1 MRTKVFKSNIAF
13 GVLVAVVLMFGVQ
26 GVADA
31 LTFGTSRSGD
41 FQVVLPGDE
50 FDITFRPDLNGSVDV
65 NDLMTPRLP
74 RHRKASTT
82 DIANAPRTDNDP
94 DPITSNFSVTVD
106 AGYDPGDTHYYT
118 VTTKENMARTA
129 PGATGTVVR
138 TINTRHWVTEAEAY
152 YYNAEQVTIAVTGGA
167 TLKKVGRYDAPSNGI
182 LMETG
187 TDGSKLLDSSMTL
200 TFTAPSPAAEQTIT
214 ITDTTTD
221 DYPTGTVVRP
231 LTFTVYVVGPLNSTG
246 ITAVASGKDGV
257 ERVSDQQDTK
267 IDEDFTFSPFE
278 NEPVY
283 YTVEGSGRLY
293 VSDPSDPTRR
303 TSSTNNLYTSS
314 SADVYLDAN
323 GGSSKVTAYI
333 AGSSDTKTV
342 LYIFS
347 GGTLSALPQI
357 EIQSGNSQ
365 TGAPG
370 GRLDDYF
377 EVRVTDG
384 RRRPVSGL
392 PVTFTALDP
401 GNPTT
406 ASEFIPVPGT
416 RIYAAAPT
424 AESIDAGTPAITEA
438 TATTPAAAAE
448 HHVQTDRNGVAKI
461 YYQLSSNTS
470 EDDRPVPHTVTATA
484 YGVGLSTT
492 LTATASTTAR
502 AGIANLEIVSG
513 NNQRADK
520 AGFLTNDLVVIVRS
534 LAGHRIRNAIIQF
547 RTTTGTLVPAIGIEQ
562 PTLEELGF
570 TSGNEARN
578 PKRGQQIYVKTG
590 PNGETG
596 VTYNVGQL
604 VAARDVVA
612 EVRHEATATTQYDF
626 AIDRVVFNVNGGG
639 APREPS
645 GAPAPTNTIALSLSS
660 TTGEPGDEI
669 TVTVTSDP
677 SVRFVT
683 LSSADFANSLFSPQS
698 DTTPFTST
706 LTLPDTDGDYDI
718 SAASAGLTADTA
730 TVTVETGILGT
741 ISITAIGQASD
752 GAQSF
757 SIRVVD
763 TDGDRISSALTVRL
777 SGSGFTPQNVPTTNG
792 VGNARLTLPTTAAL
806 YTLTASAEGYTSGTT
821 QIRVAGTPQDQADEA
836 EEEEEEV
843 VTVGDPDSISI
854 GGSATRTGIANTQL
868 DAPLL
873 VRVLDDDGD
882 AVAETRVIFRV
893 RTGQGRL
900 SERGNGRAIALQTDN
915 SGYARAPYTP
925 ISASST
931 VEAEASGVTR
941 TVTFTI
947 TASGGA
953 ATPTS
958 TTPRDTDTGSD
969 TISPVVH
976 TAAAKRPPMLW
987 VDNGAIYA
995 LVDTDVQRFAPTV
1008 DNALSLAIGGDTV
1021 YWTEKTG
1028 DSAGTINSA
1037 NLDGTGIKELKA
1049 IMAVPMGIT
1058 VDTTANLLYWTNS
1071 RGRIQSLNADGSG
1084 RVENVL
1090 QNLTSPLDI
1099 GLAGG
1104 NVYWTHSNGGIGFA
1118 SLRGQKQVRNIS
1130 NGADAAGSLVIGGG
1144 KVYWTEETGENGGRI
1159 KSANLNGS
1167 GITDVA
1173 SIFAVPIGIGLDS
1186 SRGKLFWT
1194 NSRGRIQSSD
1204 LEGNG
1209 VSNVVDGLG
1218 SPGDMVLSNS
1228 ITAPAAT
1235 TTTTTTTADNAKYD
1249 VNGDGTV
1256 DNMDAG
1262 LVSEA
1267 MGTSNAKYDVNGD
1280 GTVNFLDLLLV
1291 FDNRDEGAASAPTV
1305 LGMQLSAVQV
1315 DVLQEQID
1323 LLIATGDRSPAAMRT
1338 LIYLQQLIATARP
1351 EQTQLLANY
1360 PNPFNPE
1367 TWIPYELATD
1377 TTVTLTIYNTHGAV
1391 IRTLQLGH
1399 QRTGYYVGRDRAA
1412 YWDGRNAL
1420 GEHVASGIY
1429 FYQLETDTL
1438 SLMRKMVILK

>member
-1 MRTKVFKSNIAF
+1 MKTQFWTRKGYLGILMALVLAF
-13 GVLVAVVLMFGVQ
+13 SVQ
-26 GVADA
+26 GIADAADLPLSKTSGDLQTMSVGDQFEITFRVGTRSNTTRIVNSDNKLVDDGVPDA
-31 LTFGTSRSGD
+31 LTNATGRRIDTSGYPIREINGTDRRLGDDDALTNRVPPAPETPALPSDADPATVYTTAYAVYEQISSSQYRGPYSGNVYADTGRNAYSEAGYPLYYYIPAGQVYDIDNDGATDNSKTAPRKVGPRIKLRAENIVGSRLAANRYHYNQEEVTISVMKDAGAFENAGPSAPMTFKLKASG
-41 FQVVLPGDE
+41 FQRNIVRPIAENPASDPNGLPSSVTLICTPVGDATTGTYKVRIE
-50 FDITFRPDLNGSVDV
+50 DTTPVADRPDATPLTDRAYIEFTLYVVD
-65 NDLMTPRLP
+65 
-74 RHRKASTT
+74 
-82 DIANAPRTDNDP
+82 
-94 DPITSNFSVTVD
+94 
-106 AGYDPGDTHYYT
+106 
-118 VTTKENMARTA
+118 
-129 PGATGTVVR
+129 
-138 TINTRHWVTEAEAY
+138 EAA
-152 YYNAEQVTIAVTGGA
+152 VTIAAADDDIFYAGETLRIDNDFTVSTANANALIHYEVLSGPGTVFERTSATNTTTPAKSRLTSTSAQVYLILNNGNSVVRGSISGQDPVKRGVEITYTYTGSGA
-167 TLKKVGRYDAPSNGI
+167 PTRDSDSDTRDPAPSTN
-182 LMETG
+182 
-187 TDGSKLLDSSMTL
+187 
-200 TFTAPSPAAEQTIT
+200 TIT
-214 ITDTTTD
+214 I
-221 DYPTGTVVRP
+221 
-231 LTFTVYVVGPLNSTG
+231 
-246 ITAVASGKDGV
+246 
-257 ERVSDQQDTK
+257 
-267 IDEDFTFSPFE
+267 SP
-278 NEPVY
+278 
-283 YTVEGSGRLY
+283 
-293 VSDPSDPTRR
+293 
-303 TSSTNNLYTSS
+303 SS
-314 SADVYLDAN
+314 S
-323 GGSSKVTAYI
+323 
-333 AGSSDTKTV
+333 
-342 LYIFS
+342 
-347 GGTLSALPQI
+347 
-357 EIQSGNSQ
+357 
-365 TGAPG
+365 
-370 GRLDDYF
+370 
-377 EVRVTDG
+377 
-384 RRRPVSGL
+384 
-392 PVTFTALDP
+392 
-401 GNPTT
+401 
-406 ASEFIPVPGT
+406 
-416 RIYAAAPT
+416 
-424 AESIDAGTPAITEA
+424 
-438 TATTPAAAAE
+438 
-448 HHVQTDRNGVAKI
+448 
-461 YYQLSSNTS
+461 
-470 EDDRPVPHTVTATA
+470 
-484 YGVGLSTT
+484 
-492 LTATASTTAR
+492 
-502 AGIANLEIVSG
+502 
-513 NNQRADK
+513 
-520 AGFLTNDLVVIVRS
+520 
-534 LAGHRIRNAIIQF
+534 
-547 RTTTGTLVPAIGIEQ
+547 
-562 PTLEELGF
+562 
-570 TSGNEARN
+570 
-578 PKRGQQIYVKTG
+578 
-590 PNGETG
+590 
-596 VTYNVGQL
+596 
-604 VAARDVVA
+604 
-612 EVRHEATATTQYDF
+612 
-626 AIDRVVFNVNGGG
+626 
-639 APREPS
+639 
-645 GAPAPTNTIALSLSS
+645 
-660 TTGEPGDEI
+660 TGEPGG
-669 TVTVTSDP
+669 TVTVNVSSSPTGQL
-677 SVRFVT
+677 VT
-683 LSSADFANSLFSPQS
+683 LSSNDFANTNFSPQS
-698 DTTPFTST
+698 GITPFSST
-706 LTLPDTDGDYDI
+706 LTLPSSTGSYTFFAVGSI
-718 SAASAGLTADTA
+718 GGA
-730 TVTVETGILGT
+730 TVSDSESITVETVALG
-741 ISITAIGQASD
+741 
-752 GAQSF
+752 
-757 SIRVVD
+757 
-763 TDGDRISSALTVRL
+763 
-777 SGSGFTPQNVPTTNG
+777 
-792 VGNARLTLPTTAAL
+792 
-806 YTLTASAEGYTSGTT
+806 TLTAVQENQLIRVTANPAPSSNLAFTLTRGGVPAGGGEILPAGWGRAIPTGLTTGSHILTVNATGYNATQVSFTAGATTTTTTDTTPDPTTPTTPTTTTPTVSEPSSLQIAGQSTRSGT
-821 QIRVAGTPQDQADEA
+821 
-836 EEEEEEV
+836 
-843 VTVGDPDSISI
+843 
-854 GGSATRTGIANTQL
+854 ANTAL

-900 SERGNGRAIALQTDN
+900 SERGNGRAVAVQTDA

-941 TVTFTI
+941 RVTFTI

-953 ATPTS
+953 VTPT
-958 TTPRDTDTGSD
+958 TRDTDTGSD
-969 TISPVVH
+969 TISPVVQ

-1037 NLDGTGIKELKA
+1037 HLDGTGIKELKA

-1228 ITAPAAT
+1228 IAAPAA

-1249 VNGDGTV
+1249 VNNDGTV

-1267 MGTSNAKYDVNGD
+1267 MGTSNAKYDVNND

-1315 DVLQEQID
+1315 DVIEEQID

-1377 TTVTLTIYNTHGAV
+1377 TDVRLTIYNTHGVV

-1399 QRTGYYVGRDRAA
+1399 QSAGYYVGRDRAA
-1412 YWDGRNAL
+1412 YWDGRNAF
-1420 GEHVASGIY
+1420 GEQVASGIY
-1429 FYQLETDTL
+1429 FYQLETDAM

>member
-1 MRTKVFKSNIAF
+1 MKTQFWTRKGYIGLLMTL
-13 GVLVAVVLMFGVQ
+13 VLALGVQ
-26 GVADA
+26 GIADA
-31 LTFGTSRSGD
+31 LTLTHVSDRVQSNLADSTF
-41 FQVVLPGDE
+41 E
-50 FDITFRPDLNGSVDV
+50 ITFSVGLKSDTTPIKDNNGKLINDSGARIDAQGYLVTVIDGKDYRNTTITADNASNLVPPTPNTPARPSGLDVDNSDQDDYVAYTVHEKVSSSQYVSYSGAIYANSSKSAFSNRGYPLYYYTPAFMYDGSDADTDEDDTAAAKVSPQIKIRDEHFATRTPTSNRYHY
-65 NDLMTPRLP
+65 NDE
-74 RHRKASTT
+74 AIAISVSTVGSDGSLT
-82 DIANAPRTDNDP
+82 STDNMSVRLKSGSTSYP
-94 DPITSNFSVTVD
+94 VNAIGVPETRPGELPTEGTASLWEGGGIRSLPSSITLICTSPT
-106 AGYDPGDTHYYT
+106 AGTYT
-118 VTTKENMARTA
+118 VTITDVSHTDDFPNNA
-129 PGATGTVVR
+129 PETLELAQIAFTLYVEDDAAPTGSLNFNEATGSLLRLDTAKSVEPIHTHFALDADTTNLPANTSIRYKVTKGSGLLYVGTPTREDKPPTSDLTIHKSAMVYLKVNKTDNEVVAAIAGRDLR
-138 TINTRHWVTEAEAY
+138 THGKTLVFAY
-152 YYNAEQVTIAVTGGA
+152 
-167 TLKKVGRYDAPSNGI
+167 
-182 LMETG
+182 TG
-187 TDGSKLLDSSMTL
+187 TDRVTTTTTTNQQNQQNQQQTSPNRLGVSLSGSGNTRTVTVSALAAGTTSTSGIFTTL
-200 TFTAPSPAAEQTIT
+200 T
-214 ITDTTTD
+214 
-221 DYPTGTVVRP
+221 
-231 LTFTVYVVGPLNSTG
+231 
-246 ITAVASGKDGV
+246 
-257 ERVSDQQDTK
+257 
-267 IDEDFTFSPFE
+267 
-278 NEPVY
+278 
-283 YTVEGSGRLY
+283 
-293 VSDPSDPTRR
+293 
-303 TSSTNNLYTSS
+303 TN
-314 SADVYLDAN
+314 
-323 GGSSKVTAYI
+323 
-333 AGSSDTKTV
+333 
-342 LYIFS
+342 
-347 GGTLSALPQI
+347 GGTLSPTSGATPLTSTWTLP
-357 EIQSGNSQ
+357 S
-365 TGAPG
+365 T
-370 GRLDDYF
+370 
-377 EVRVTDG
+377 
-384 RRRPVSGL
+384 
-392 PVTFTALDP
+392 
-401 GNPTT
+401 
-406 ASEFIPVPGT
+406 
-416 RIYAAAPT
+416 
-424 AESIDAGTPAITEA
+424 AGT
-438 TATTPAAAAE
+438 
-448 HHVQTDRNGVAKI
+448 
-461 YYQLSSNTS
+461 Y
-470 EDDRPVPHTVTATA
+470 TV
-484 YGVGLSTT
+484 S
-492 LTATASTTAR
+492 ASTTA
-502 AGIANLEIVSG
+502 GY
-513 NNQRADK
+513 
-520 AGFLTNDLVVIVRS
+520 
-534 LAGHRIRNAIIQF
+534 
-547 RTTTGTLVPAIGIEQ
+547 
-562 PTLEELGF
+562 
-570 TSGNEARN
+570 TSASES
-578 PKRGQQIYVKTG
+578 V
-590 PNGETG
+590 
-596 VTYNVGQL
+596 
-604 VAARDVVA
+604 
-612 EVRHEATATTQYDF
+612 
-626 AIDRVVFNVNGGG
+626 
-639 APREPS
+639 
-645 GAPAPTNTIALSLSS
+645 
-660 TTGEPGDEI
+660 
-669 TVTVTSDP
+669 TVTVPGTLTAVQEGQLIRVTANPAP
-677 SVRFVT
+677 SSNVAFT
-683 LSSADFANSLFSPQS
+683 LTRGGARIGGGEILTAGWGRAIPTGLTTGSHILTVNATGYNATQVSFTPGATTTTTT
-698 DTTPFTST
+698 DTTP
-706 LTLPDTDGDYDI
+706 D
-718 SAASAGLTADTA
+718 
-730 TVTVETGILGT
+730 
-741 ISITAIGQASD
+741 
-752 GAQSF
+752 
-757 SIRVVD
+757 
-763 TDGDRISSALTVRL
+763 
-777 SGSGFTPQNVPTTNG
+777 PTT
-792 VGNARLTLPTTAAL
+792 PTTPTTTTPTVSEPSSLQIAGQS
-806 YTLTASAEGYTSGTT
+806 TRSGT
-821 QIRVAGTPQDQADEA
+821 
-836 EEEEEEV
+836 
-843 VTVGDPDSISI
+843 
-854 GGSATRTGIANTQL
+854 ANTAL

-900 SERGNGRAIALQTDN
+900 SERGNGRAIALQTDTN
-915 SGYARAPYTP
+915 GYARAPYTP

-941 TVTFTI
+941 RVTFTI

-953 ATPTS
+953 ATPT
-958 TTPRDTDTGSD
+958 TRDTDTGSD

-1037 NLDGTGIKELKA
+1037 HLDGTGIKELKA

-1118 SLRGQKQVRNIS
+1118 SLKGQKQVRNIS

-1218 SPGDMVLSNS
+1218 HPGDMVLSNS
-1228 ITAPAAT
+1228 IAAPAAT

-1267 MGTSNAKYDVNGD
+1267 MGTSNAKYDVNND

-1305 LGMQLSAVQV
+1305 LGMQLTAVQI

-1377 TTVTLTIYNTHGAV
+1377 TDVRLTIYNTHGAV

-1399 QRTGYYVGRDRAA
+1399 QSAGYYVGRDRAA
-1412 YWDGRNAL
+1412 YWDGRNAF
-1420 GEHVASGIY
+1420 GEQVASGIY
-1429 FYQLETDTL
+1429 FYQLETDAM

>member
-1 MRTKVFKSNIAF
+1 MKTQFLTRKGYIGLLMAF
-13 GVLVAVVLMFGVQ
+13 VLALGVQ
-26 GVADA
+26 GVAEAEHLPLRKTSGDLQTKSATDGPFEISFTVGTRSNTTPIRNSDNKLIDDGTTGEARRIDA
-31 LTFGTSRSGD
+31 QGYLVTSKNGVDRRNTETTATISALQDRAPTSHASPIRAKRGSDYITPDSTAIFADSSKYAYDNSGLALYYYRDAVEGVDNSSPADGDFNDENDVRPVTAQAGSRVRIEQEEFAPRVLDAKRYHYNQERITISVNKDGSADSAMTFKLKASSFQTPITDLKEDPIIDPNGLPRSVTLVCTPGGADTTGTYKVRITDATPLEDTPWTTVPSQRAYIEFTLYVVDENKNVTGIDAPDDDKYHGTEPYRIDHFFDLTGTDTSDTVLIQYEVISGPGTVFERTSDGAETPPGKFLARSKVARVFLSNKGVSVVRATVSGQDPNKKGAEISFTYTGSDRSGNAGSGGSGNED
-41 FQVVLPGDE
+41 DTPPPTNTISVSSTSLSGAPGSAQ
-50 FDITFRPDLNGSVDV
+50 DITVGAGTATVRVQGSSGFTSAGGAVSGSGTV
-65 NDLMTPRLP
+65 RTITLP
-74 RHRKASTT
+74 RTAANYILTVSASGYT
-82 DIANAPRTDNDP
+82 DRQI
-94 DPITSNFSVTVD
+94 SVTVEAPQALGTLTVSKD
-106 AGYDPGDTHYYT
+106 GAQTGLQQQILVRASSAPSRTVAFT
-118 VTTKENMARTA
+118 VTRGGVRVGSGEILTTGSGRAIVSV
-129 PGATGTVVR
+129 PATGTYILTVS
-138 TINTRHWVTEAEAY
+138 A
-152 YYNAEQVTIAVTGGA
+152 TG
-167 TLKKVGRYDAPSNGI
+167 
-182 LMETG
+182 
-187 TDGSKLLDSSMTL
+187 
-200 TFTAPSPAAEQTIT
+200 
-214 ITDTTTD
+214 
-221 DYPTGTVVRP
+221 
-231 LTFTVYVVGPLNSTG
+231 
-246 ITAVASGKDGV
+246 
-257 ERVSDQQDTK
+257 
-267 IDEDFTFSPFE
+267 
-278 NEPVY
+278 
-283 YTVEGSGRLY
+283 
-293 VSDPSDPTRR
+293 
-303 TSSTNNLYTSS
+303 YTSR
-314 SADVYLDAN
+314 
-323 GGSSKVTAYI
+323 
-333 AGSSDTKTV
+333 
-342 LYIFS
+342 
-347 GGTLSALPQI
+347 Q
-357 EIQSGNSQ
+357 
-365 TGAPG
+365 
-370 GRLDDYF
+370 
-377 EVRVTDG
+377 
-384 RRRPVSGL
+384 
-392 PVTFTALDP
+392 VTFTA
-401 GNPTT
+401 G
-406 ASEFIPVPGT
+406 
-416 RIYAAAPT
+416 
-424 AESIDAGTPAITEA
+424 
-438 TATTPAAAAE
+438 ATT
-448 HHVQTDRNGVAKI
+448 
-461 YYQLSSNTS
+461 
-470 EDDRPVPHTVTATA
+470 
-484 YGVGLSTT
+484 
-492 LTATASTTAR
+492 
-502 AGIANLEIVSG
+502 
-513 NNQRADK
+513 
-520 AGFLTNDLVVIVRS
+520 
-534 LAGHRIRNAIIQF
+534 
-547 RTTTGTLVPAIGIEQ
+547 TTTT
-562 PTLEELGF
+562 
-570 TSGNEARN
+570 
-578 PKRGQQIYVKTG
+578 
-590 PNGETG
+590 
-596 VTYNVGQL
+596 
-604 VAARDVVA
+604 
-612 EVRHEATATTQYDF
+612 
-626 AIDRVVFNVNGGG
+626 
-639 APREPS
+639 
-645 GAPAPTNTIALSLSS
+645 
-660 TTGEPGDEI
+660 
-669 TVTVTSDP
+669 
-677 SVRFVT
+677 
-683 LSSADFANSLFSPQS
+683 
-698 DTTPFTST
+698 DTTP
-706 LTLPDTDGDYDI
+706 D
-718 SAASAGLTADTA
+718 
-730 TVTVETGILGT
+730 
-741 ISITAIGQASD
+741 
-752 GAQSF
+752 
-757 SIRVVD
+757 
-763 TDGDRISSALTVRL
+763 
-777 SGSGFTPQNVPTTNG
+777 PTT
-792 VGNARLTLPTTAAL
+792 PTTPTTTTPTVSEPSSLQIAGQS
-806 YTLTASAEGYTSGTT
+806 TRSGT
-821 QIRVAGTPQDQADEA
+821 
-836 EEEEEEV
+836 
-843 VTVGDPDSISI
+843 
-854 GGSATRTGIANTQL
+854 ANTAL

-900 SERGNGRAIALQTDN
+900 SERGNGRAIALQTDTN
-915 SGYARAPYTP
+915 GYARAPYTP

-941 TVTFTI
+941 RVTFTI

-953 ATPTS
+953 ATPT
-958 TTPRDTDTGSD
+958 TRDTDTGSD

-1037 NLDGTGIKELKA
+1037 HLDGTGIKELKA

-1118 SLRGQKQVRNIS
+1118 SLKGQKQVRNIS

-1194 NSRGRIQSSD
+1194 NSRGRIQSSSVD
-1204 LEGNG
+1204 GSG

-1228 ITAPAAT
+1228 IAAPAATT

-1267 MGTSNAKYDVNGD
+1267 MGTSNAKYDVNND

-1377 TTVTLTIYNTHGAV
+1377 TDVRLTIYNAQGAV

-1399 QRTGYYVGRDRAA
+1399 QSAGYYVGRDRAA

-1420 GEHVASGIY
+1420 GEQVASGIY
-1429 FYQLETDTL
+1429 FYQLETDAM

>member
-1 MRTKVFKSNIAF
+1 MKTQFWTRKGYIGLLMT
-13 GVLVAVVLMFGVQ
+13 LVLMFGVQ

-31 LTFGTSRSGD
+31 ADLPLRKTSGD
-41 FQVVLPGDE
+41 LQ
-50 FDITFRPDLNGSVDV
+50 TR
-65 NDLMTPRLP
+65 
-74 RHRKASTT
+74 
-82 DIANAPRTDNDP
+82 
-94 DPITSNFSVTVD
+94 SVTDGPFEISFTVGTRSNTTAIKNAMNRLVSETGTLID
-106 AGYDPGDTHYYT
+106 SSGYPVFYATNGTAYRTLQNQPSDTLYRAEVGPEKEAGEDPQNNWI
-118 VTTKENMARTA
+118 E
-129 PGATGTVVR
+129 ATGTYYVSSSRYVYDSAGR
-138 TINTRHWVTEAEAY
+138 ALYTNQGLSTQSRVLETDVSNTVGSDAQYHYNEEKIIIEVGKDDTALTPATINSTIMRFKLKASGFQRGIIDLDEDPVSDPNGLPRSVTLICTPSGDTDAA
-152 YYNAEQVTIAVTGGA
+152 
-167 TLKKVGRYDAPSNGI
+167 KVGTYKIRI
-182 LMETG
+182 
-187 TDGSKLLDSSMTL
+187 TDDTPVAD
-200 TFTAPSPAAEQTIT
+200 TPWTTAPSPRASIDFTLYVVDDRVTVTGIAVSDDDIFSPNEIEQIDNLFTLLPADSAPQTVPIQYT
-214 ITDTTTD
+214 VISG
-221 DYPTGTVVRP
+221 PGTV
-231 LTFTVYVVGPLNSTG
+231 
-246 ITAVASGKDGV
+246 
-257 ERVSDQQDTK
+257 
-267 IDEDFTFSPFE
+267 FE
-278 NEPVY
+278 
-283 YTVEGSGRLY
+283 
-293 VSDPSDPTRR
+293 R
-303 TSSTNNLYTSS
+303 TSDGDETPPSKYLVRSKQSQVFLNLK
-314 SADVYLDAN
+314 N
-323 GGSSKVTAYI
+323 
-333 AGSSDTKTV
+333 
-342 LYIFS
+342 
-347 GGTLSALPQI
+347 
-357 EIQSGNSQ
+357 GNSV
-365 TGAPG
+365 
-370 GRLDDYF
+370 
-377 EVRVTDG
+377 VRVT
-384 RRRPVSGL
+384 VSGQD
-392 PVTFTALDP
+392 PNKKGEKITFTYT
-401 GNPTT
+401 G
-406 ASEFIPVPGT
+406 SG
-416 RIYAAAPT
+416 APT
-424 AESIDAGTPAITEA
+424 GDSDSDT
-438 TATTPAAAAE
+438 
-448 HHVQTDRNGVAKI
+448 
-461 YYQLSSNTS
+461 
-470 EDDRPVPHTVTATA
+470 
-484 YGVGLSTT
+484 
-492 LTATASTTAR
+492 
-502 AGIANLEIVSG
+502 
-513 NNQRADK
+513 
-520 AGFLTNDLVVIVRS
+520 
-534 LAGHRIRNAIIQF
+534 
-547 RTTTGTLVPAIGIEQ
+547 
-562 PTLEELGF
+562 
-570 TSGNEARN
+570 
-578 PKRGQQIYVKTG
+578 
-590 PNGETG
+590 
-596 VTYNVGQL
+596 
-604 VAARDVVA
+604 RD
-612 EVRHEATATTQYDF
+612 
-626 AIDRVVFNVNGGG
+626 
-639 APREPS
+639 
-645 GAPAPTNTIALSLSS
+645 PAPTNTISVSDTSISGAPGSAQDITVGAGTATVRVQGSSGFTSAGGAVSGSGTVRTITLPRTAANYILTVSASGYTDRQISVTVEAPQALGTLTVSKDGAQTGLQQQILVRASS
-660 TTGEPGDEI
+660 APSRTVAFTVTRGGVRVGSGEILTTGSGRAIVSVPATGTYI
-669 TVTVTSDP
+669 LTVSATGYTSRQVT
-677 SVRFVT
+677 FT
-683 LSSADFANSLFSPQS
+683 AGATTTTTT
-698 DTTPFTST
+698 DTTP
-706 LTLPDTDGDYDI
+706 D
-718 SAASAGLTADTA
+718 
-730 TVTVETGILGT
+730 
-741 ISITAIGQASD
+741 
-752 GAQSF
+752 
-757 SIRVVD
+757 
-763 TDGDRISSALTVRL
+763 
-777 SGSGFTPQNVPTTNG
+777 PTT
-792 VGNARLTLPTTAAL
+792 PTTPTTTTPTVSEPSSLQVAGQS
-806 YTLTASAEGYTSGTT
+806 TRSGT
-821 QIRVAGTPQDQADEA
+821 
-836 EEEEEEV
+836 
-843 VTVGDPDSISI
+843 
-854 GGSATRTGIANTQL
+854 ANTAL

-941 TVTFTI
+941 RVTFTI

-953 ATPTS
+953 ATPT
-958 TTPRDTDTGSD
+958 TRDTDTGSD

-995 LVDTDVQRFAPTV
+995 LVDTDVRRFAPTV

-1118 SLRGQKQVRNIS
+1118 SLKGQKQVRNIS

-1228 ITAPAAT
+1228 IAAPAAT
-1235 TTTTTTTADNAKYD
+1235 TPTTTTTTADNAKYD

-1267 MGTSNAKYDVNGD
+1267 MGTSNAKYDVNND

-1305 LGMQLSAVQV
+1305 LGMQLTAVQI
-1315 DVLQEQID
+1315 DVIEEQID

-1377 TTVTLTIYNTHGAV
+1377 TTVTLTIYNAQGV
-1391 IRTLQLGH
+1391 VVRTLQLGH
-1399 QRTGYYVGRDRAA
+1399 QSAGYYVGRDRAA
-1412 YWDGRNAL
+1412 YWDGRNAF
-1420 GEHVASGIY
+1420 GEQVASGIY
-1429 FYQLETDTL
+1429 FYQLETDAM

>member
-1 MRTKVFKSNIAF
+1 MVIGLLMTL
-13 GVLVAVVLMFGVQ
+13 VLALGVQ
-26 GVADA
+26 DICEALTITQTSSPVVSQPSGSSFELTFRVGLTGNTVQYHPDHSNRRIDANDHESPYQYIDSQGYEVTYPIEGSNTSYRNTTGIAESQITNGTFVVGKSPSYSDEAIQARPAATPYLVNTRGTLFDANGEAINIRTGAGTRKVGDTAADSYKYVSATFSNTTGISIAARPENSDLNDYNNEAINITTVRPDEAKGILKLKSPSYVFPSTQTDDIISVAADTPRDAVLQEGVDIGLPSSITLVYEGASVGTHKIVISDATPQLDFPVNAIRNDNRPRAIRTFTIHVTESTITDDVGTDDITPDSIRRPVVADEPQPVSD
-31 LTFGTSRSGD
+31 LFDFPMEGEVPKNYRIHYEVFRGNGILYVGTREQEFKTPSPGQTLLVHQDSNVWIKMNGTSNEVHLSFAGEDRSTARAR
-41 FQVVLPGDE
+41 VVYEYRGKDLPGRNTSDNAGNNAGNTVNNTISVSNTSLSGAPGTTS
-50 FDITFRPDLNGSVDV
+50 DITIGAGTATVRVQGSSGFTSAGGTVSGSGTV
-65 NDLMTPRLP
+65 RTITLP
-74 RHRKASTT
+74 RTAGNYFLTVSASGYT
-82 DIANAPRTDNDP
+82 DRQI
-94 DPITSNFSVTVD
+94 SVTVEAPQALGTLTVSKD
-106 AGYDPGDTHYYT
+106 GAQTGLQQQILVRASSAPSRTVAFT
-118 VTTKENMARTA
+118 VTRGGVRVGSGEILTTGSGRAIVSV
-129 PGATGTVVR
+129 PATGTYILTVSATGYTSR
-138 TINTRHWVTEAEAY
+138 
-152 YYNAEQVTIAVTGGA
+152 QV
-167 TLKKVGRYDAPSNGI
+167 
-182 LMETG
+182 
-187 TDGSKLLDSSMTL
+187 
-200 TFTAPSPAAEQTIT
+200 TFTAGAQTT
-214 ITDTTTD
+214 TTTTDTTT
-221 DYPTGTVVRP
+221 PTTPTTTTTV
-231 LTFTVYVVGPLNSTG
+231 S
-246 ITAVASGKDGV
+246 
-257 ERVSDQQDTK
+257 
-267 IDEDFTFSPFE
+267 
-278 NEPVY
+278 EP
-283 YTVEGSGRLY
+283 
-293 VSDPSDPTRR
+293 
-303 TSSTNNLYTSS
+303 SSLQ
-314 SADVYLDAN
+314 
-323 GGSSKVTAYI
+323 I
-333 AGSSDTKTV
+333 AG
-342 LYIFS
+342 
-347 GGTLSALPQI
+347 
-357 EIQSGNSQ
+357 QS
-365 TGAPG
+365 
-370 GRLDDYF
+370 
-377 EVRVTDG
+377 
-384 RRRPVSGL
+384 
-392 PVTFTALDP
+392 
-401 GNPTT
+401 
-406 ASEFIPVPGT
+406 T
-416 RIYAAAPT
+416 R
-424 AESIDAGTPAITEA
+424 
-438 TATTPAAAAE
+438 
-448 HHVQTDRNGVAKI
+448 
-461 YYQLSSNTS
+461 
-470 EDDRPVPHTVTATA
+470 
-484 YGVGLSTT
+484 
-492 LTATASTTAR
+492 
-502 AGIANLEIVSG
+502 
-513 NNQRADK
+513 
-520 AGFLTNDLVVIVRS
+520 
-534 LAGHRIRNAIIQF
+534 
-547 RTTTGTLVPAIGIEQ
+547 
-562 PTLEELGF
+562 
-570 TSGNEARN
+570 
-578 PKRGQQIYVKTG
+578 
-590 PNGETG
+590 
-596 VTYNVGQL
+596 
-604 VAARDVVA
+604 
-612 EVRHEATATTQYDF
+612 
-626 AIDRVVFNVNGGG
+626 
-639 APREPS
+639 
-645 GAPAPTNTIALSLSS
+645 
-660 TTGEPGDEI
+660 
-669 TVTVTSDP
+669 
-677 SVRFVT
+677 
-683 LSSADFANSLFSPQS
+683 
-698 DTTPFTST
+698 
-706 LTLPDTDGDYDI
+706 
-718 SAASAGLTADTA
+718 
-730 TVTVETGILGT
+730 
-741 ISITAIGQASD
+741 
-752 GAQSF
+752 
-757 SIRVVD
+757 
-763 TDGDRISSALTVRL
+763 
-777 SGSGFTPQNVPTTNG
+777 
-792 VGNARLTLPTTAAL
+792 
-806 YTLTASAEGYTSGTT
+806 SGT
-821 QIRVAGTPQDQADEA
+821 
-836 EEEEEEV
+836 
-843 VTVGDPDSISI
+843 
-854 GGSATRTGIANTQL
+854 ANTAL

-925 ISASST
+925 MSASST

-941 TVTFTI
+941 RVTFTI

-953 ATPTS
+953 ATPT
-958 TTPRDTDTGSD
+958 TRDTDTGSD

-1118 SLRGQKQVRNIS
+1118 SLKGQKQVRNIS

-1228 ITAPAAT
+1228 IAAPAA

-1305 LGMQLSAVQV
+1305 LGMQLSTVQV

-1377 TTVTLTIYNTHGAV
+1377 TTVTLTIYNAQGV
-1391 IRTLQLGH
+1391 VVRTLQLGH
-1399 QRTGYYVGRDRAA
+1399 QSAGYYVGRDRAA
-1412 YWDGRNAL
+1412 YWDGRNAF
-1420 GEHVASGIY
+1420 GEQVASGIY
-1429 FYQLETDTL
+1429 FYQLETDAM